1 MASDAPREVAGPK
14 LASMRSEATRP
25 EASGSRDRAKSSRGN
40 ERLRERL
47 IHTSY
52 LAGERVISALPRGLV
67 MPMAAA
73 AGNAAFDLSSAKVE
87 IVCDNLSRPMGLPAD
102 HPRVRHAARKAFR
115 SYGKYLADVMR
126 MPALTPDV
134 VDRLVTIDNI
144 EALYEARSGGTGVLV
159 CTVHIGGMDLI
170 GPAMLR
176 HGESLYVVADD
187 TTYGSLY
194 DHLKAV
200 RADHGLLLIGWRN
213 MRGIFRV
220 LRDRESVV
228 LFCDVGFRRGDV
240 PVEFLGEATT
250 FPAGPATLSARTG
263 APMLPVY
270 CLRIDQ
276 DRFRARGLPI
286 IRCESDEPA
295 EVYRATQAL
304 ADELG
309 VVIRED
315 PSQWYMF
322 RPIWPQTDAERRW
335 ARGALDAAR
344 RGQNW
349 GASPS

>member
-1 MASDAPREVAGPK
+1 
-14 LASMRSEATRP
+14 
-25 EASGSRDRAKSSRGN
+25 
-40 ERLRERL
+40 
-47 IHTSY
+47 
-52 LAGERVISALPRGLV
+52 
-67 MPMAAA
+67 MPLSAA
-73 AGNAAFDLSSAKVE
+73 AGNAAFDLSRAKVD

-102 HPRVRHAARKAFR
+102 HPRVRQAARRAFR

-126 MPALTPDV
+126 MPTLTPEV
-134 VDRLVTIDNI
+134 VDKLVTIDNI
-144 EALYEARSGGTGVLV
+144 ESLQDARAGGTGVLV

-194 DHLKAV
+194 EHLKRI
-200 RADHGLLLIGWRN
+200 RAEHGLLLIGWRN
-213 MRGIFRV
+213 MREIFRV
-220 LRDRESVV
+220 LRDKQSVV

-250 FPAGPATLSARTG
+250 FPAGPASLSARTG

-270 CLRIDQ
+270 CMRGPD
-276 DRFRARGLPI
+276 DRFRARGLPTI
-286 IRCESDEPA
+286 SCGSDEPA

-309 VVIRED
+309 AVIRED

-344 RGQNW
+344 RGQYW
-349 GASPS
+349 GASPA

>member
-1 MASDAPREVAGPK
+1 MATDSPRRVARPTAAPERDELRG
-14 LASMRSEATRP
+14 SERKPSPSTFA
-25 EASGSRDRAKSSRGN
+25 RDG
-40 ERLRERL
+40 ERTRERL
-47 IHTSY
+47 IHWGY
-52 LAGERVISALPRGLV
+52 LAAERVIGAFPRTLV
-67 MPMAAA
+67 MPLAAA
-73 AGNAAFDLSSAKVE
+73 AGNAAFDLSRSKVDV
-87 IVCDNLSRPMGLPAD
+87 VCDNLSRPMGLPAD
-102 HPRVRHAARKAFR
+102 HPRVRQAARRAFR

-126 MPALTPDV
+126 MPTLTPDV
-134 VDRLVTIDNI
+134 VDELVTIDNI
-144 EALYEARSGGTGVLV
+144 ESLHDARSGGTGVLV

-194 DHLKAV
+194 EHLKQI
-200 RADHGLLLIGWRN
+200 RAEHGLLLIGWRN

-220 LRDRESVV
+220 LRDRQSVV

-250 FPAGPATLSARTG
+250 FPAGPASLSARTG

-270 CLRIDQ
+270 CMRGAD
-276 DRFRARGLPI
+276 DRFRARGLPT
-286 IRCESDEPA
+286 IRCTSDEPA

-309 VVIRED
+309 EVIRED

-322 RPIWPQTDAERRW
+322 RPIWPQTDAERQW
-335 ARGALDAAR
+335 ARGALDAVR

-349 GASPS
+349 GASPA

>member
-1 MASDAPREVAGPK
+1 VATDSPRRAARPRAARERGEVPRAESSGKREVASQDG
-14 LASMRSEATRP
+14 E
-25 EASGSRDRAKSSRGN
+25 RA
-40 ERLRERL
+40 RERL
-47 IHTSY
+47 IHWGY
-52 LAGERVISALPRGLV
+52 LAAERVIGALPRRIVL
-67 MPMAAA
+67 PLAAA
-73 AGNAAFDLSSAKVE
+73 AGNAAFDISRTKVE

-102 HPRVRHAARKAFR
+102 HARVRQAARRAFR

-126 MPALTPDV
+126 MPTLTPDV
-134 VDRLVTIDNI
+134 VDQLVTIDNI
-144 EALYEARSGGTGVLV
+144 ESLYEARSDGTGVLV

-194 DHLKAV
+194 EHLKAI
-200 RADHGLLLIGWRN
+200 RAEHGLLLIGWRN

-220 LRDRESVV
+220 LRNRESVV

-240 PVEFLGEATT
+240 PVEFLGEVTT
-250 FPAGPATLSARTG
+250 FPAGPASLSARTG
-263 APMLPVY
+263 APILPVY
-270 CLRIDQ
+270 CLRTPV
-276 DRFRARGLPI
+276 DRFRARGLPA
-286 IRCESDEPA
+286 IRCTSGEPS

-309 VVIRED
+309 EVIRQD

-349 GASPS
+349 GASPA

>member
-1 MASDAPREVAGPK
+1 MATAAATTPRDG
-14 LASMRSEATRP
+14 
-25 EASGSRDRAKSSRGN
+25 

-47 IHTSY
+47 IHWSY
-52 LAGERVISALPRGLV
+52 IGGERVIGALPRSVVL
-67 MPMAAA
+67 PLAAA
-73 AGNAAFDLSSAKVE
+73 AGNAAFDLSRDKVE

-102 HPRVRHAARKAFR
+102 DPRVRRAARRAFR

-126 MPALTPDV
+126 MPTLTPDI
-134 VDRLVTIDNI
+134 VDRLVTIDNF
-144 EALYEARSGGTGVLV
+144 EVLPAARSGGTGVLV

-194 DHLKAV
+194 EHLKQV
-200 RADHGLLLIGWRN
+200 RAEHGLLLIGWRN

-220 LRDRESVV
+220 LRDRQSVV

-240 PVEFLGEATT
+240 PVEFLGEPTT
-250 FPAGPATLSARTG
+250 FPPGPAPLSARTG

-270 CLRIDQ
+270 CLRTSG
-276 DRFRARGLPI
+276 DRFRARGLPT
-286 IRCESDEPA
+286 IRCASDEPG

-304 ADELG
+304 ADALG
-309 VVIRED
+309 EVIRED

-349 GASPS
+349 GATPR